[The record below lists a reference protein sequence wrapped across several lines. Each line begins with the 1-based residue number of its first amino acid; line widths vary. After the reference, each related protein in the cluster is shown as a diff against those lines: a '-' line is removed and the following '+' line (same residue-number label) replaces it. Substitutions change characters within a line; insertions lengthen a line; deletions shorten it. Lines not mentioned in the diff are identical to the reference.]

1 MAIRNRRG
9 DYNDYRP
16 SKMLSGEL
24 AVTLQNDPKA
34 IDGKALHASFGNGV
48 DKTLMTFEDAEAMI
62 EDASEQAATEAV
74 EAATHQAEIYAENS
88 STSATQSQSYAVG
101 GTGSRAGENTDNSKY
116 YKEEAASSA
125 SNAASSA
132 SNASSSASAAASS
145 ASQAGSSAD
154 RASSSASEAALS
166 ASQAASSASQAGS
179 SADRADSEAE
189 KSEAWAVGTK
199 DGVPVGSSEDQYNN
213 NSKHWAE
220 QARSTAQTVQADK
233 IFTNFAHY
241 EATTTASQSYKIGDY
256 LTHNGYLYR
265 VTSPIASGGVITI
278 GTNVIQTSVGYE
290 LNNLLDTITIDGV
303 RYAATHYV
311 QNGIPYTRLVEVS

>member
-1 MAIRNRRG
+1 MAIQNRRG

-16 SKMLSGEL
+16 SKMLPGEL
-24 AVTLQNDPKA
+24 GVTLLNDPKA
-34 IDGKALHASFGNGV
+34 VDGKALHASFGQGV

-88 STSATQSQSYAVG
+88 SASATQSQSYAVG
-101 GTGSRAGENTDNSKY
+101 GTGSREGENTDNSKY

-154 RASSSASEAALS
+154 RA
-166 ASQAASSASQAGS
+166 
-179 SADRADSEAE
+179 DSEAE
-189 KSEAWAVGTK
+189 KSEALAVGTK
-199 DGVPVGSSEDQYNN
+199 DGVHVGSFEDQYNN
-213 NSKHWAE
+213 NSKYWAE
-220 QARSTAQTVQADK
+220 QAQSTAQTVQADK
-233 IFTNFAHY
+233 IFTDFAHY
-241 EATTTASQSYKIGDY
+241 EATTTASQAYKIGDY

-265 VTSPIASGGVITI
+265 VTSPIASGGTITI
-278 GTNVIQTSVGYE
+278 GTNVIQTSMGYE
-290 LNNLLDTITIDGV
+290 LSNLLIAFYDATDESIVFRSHEVASYDPTDESITI
-303 RYAATHYV
+303 
-311 QNGIPYTRLVEVS
+311 NI